1 MALILKNVN
10 IDKLYDI
17 VNKYDNT
24 YHSAIK
30 VKPVD
35 VKPRTYVNFNAK
47 FDPKFKFGDHVRI
60 SKYKNSFAKAFTTS

>member
-1 MALILKNVN
+1 MALILKNVC

-24 YHSAIK
+24 YHRAIK

-35 VKPRTYVNFNAK
+35 VKPGTYVNFNAK
-47 FDPKFKFGDHVRI
+47 FDPRFKFDDHVRI
-60 SKYKNSFAKAFTTS
+60 SKYKNSFAKTFTTS